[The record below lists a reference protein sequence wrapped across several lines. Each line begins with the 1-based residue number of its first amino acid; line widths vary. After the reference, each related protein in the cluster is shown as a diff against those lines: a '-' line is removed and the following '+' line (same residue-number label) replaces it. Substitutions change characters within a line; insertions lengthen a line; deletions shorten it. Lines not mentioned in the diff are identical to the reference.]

1 MTQNRETRIF
11 LRHAL
16 AVIRHAQ
23 KARAARHDFD
33 FDFLRARVDGVFDE
47 FLDDRGWPL
56 DDFASRNLVD
66 GAVIKHMNR
75 THERPASCFA
85 CSCSL

>member
-1 MTQNRETRIF
+1 MAENRKTRVF

-16 AVIRHAQ
+16 AVVRYAQ
-23 KARAARHDFD
+23 EARAARHDFD
-33 FDFLRARVDGVFDE
+33 FDFFRARVDGVFDE
-47 FLDDRGWPL
+47 LLDDGGRPL
-56 DDFASRNLVD
+56 DDFAGRNLVD